1 MVYGIYGCIIWDIQS
16 ALAISAA
23 KEESKMAV
31 KIWAHRGAS
40 KQFPENTLAAFARA
54 AELGA
59 DGIELDVSLSAD
71 GRVIVMHDNT
81 VDRTTDGHGEI
92 ANMTW
97 DELRKLDCGQGQRPP
112 LLSEVLE
119 QMRDNHLLLN
129 MEIKSG
135 LNPRGFDGL
144 EDKAVALVH
153 EFGLASRVLY
163 SSFNHGA
170 LMRVRELDH
179 SAPIGLLY
187 SCQMVRDWDYAK
199 AIGAEALH
207 PHYASLLAPG
217 YMQSANKAG
226 VIVRPWTVDD
236 PELMRRF
243 MREGAEVITNLPDV
257 ALDVRSKL

>member
-1 MVYGIYGCIIWDIQS
+1 MNT
-16 ALAISAA
+16 
-23 KEESKMAV
+23 V

-40 KQFPENTLAAFARA
+40 RQFPENTLAAFARA

-92 ANMTW
+92 ADLTW
-97 DELRKLDCGQGQRPP
+97 DEIRRLDCGQGQHPP
-112 LLSEVLE
+112 LLSDVLE
-119 QMRDNHLLLN
+119 LLRGNRLLLN

-144 EDKAVALVH
+144 EEKAVALVH

-163 SSFNHGA
+163 SSFNHPA

-179 SAPIGLLY
+179 NAPIGLLY
-187 SCQMVRDWDYAK
+187 SCQMVRDWDYALSL
-199 AIGAEALH
+199 GAEALH
-207 PHYASLLAPG
+207 PYDASLRAPG
-217 YMQSANKAG
+217 FMSSATQAG

-236 PELMRRF
+236 PDDMRAF
-243 MREGAEVITNLPDV
+243 LSQGAEIITNLPDV
-257 ALDVRSKL
+257 ALAVRAKL